1 MKELFQPH
9 YESFKTVNIEG
20 FHDHGY
26 ETALSKKDLKGET
39 TALNAMGMDYANN
52 VVQQNNNYDILNENI
67 KVLQNLPYKNAEVQL
82 INRNKNTNNNIDKAR
97 EEDSELILVQ
107 QNYLYILG
115 TITFAIVAL
124 GGIVIANN

>member
-20 FHDHGY
+20 FNDHGY
-26 ETALSKKDLKGET
+26 ATALSKKDFEGQT
-39 TALNAMGMDYANN
+39 NALNAMGLDYTNN
-52 VVQQNNNYDILNENI
+52 VKRQNNNYDILNANI
-67 KVLQNLPYKNAEVQL
+67 TVLQNLPYKNSDVQL
-82 INRNKNTNNNIDKAR
+82 VNRNKNANNNIDKAR
-97 EEDSELILVQ
+97 EEDSELFLVQ

>member
-1 MKELFQPH
+1 M
-9 YESFKTVNIEG
+9 
-20 FHDHGY
+20 
-26 ETALSKKDLKGET
+26 
-39 TALNAMGMDYANN
+39 
-52 VVQQNNNYDILNENI
+52 NENI

-115 TITFAIVAL
+115 TITLAIVAL